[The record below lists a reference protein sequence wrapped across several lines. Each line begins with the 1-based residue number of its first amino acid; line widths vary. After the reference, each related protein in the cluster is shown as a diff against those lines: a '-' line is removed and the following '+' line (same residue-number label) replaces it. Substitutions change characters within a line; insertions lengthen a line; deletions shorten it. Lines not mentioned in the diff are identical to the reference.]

1 MQKQKIYKIKPLK
14 KAKMSKHSMSGCSRT
29 AENICGIAYRAF
41 T

>member
-1 MQKQKIYKIKPLK
+1 MKKQKIHNIKPLK

-29 AENICGIAYRAF
+29 AENICGIAYRQS